1 MSSPKGSGQLP
12 KSSSSWKI
20 LDLLKIQSSPK
31 PSRTPSST
39 NIKEIAEIPKNACKC
54 CCCGTSLV
62 FGEESSQFHCS
73 RCGTTNY
80 LLEFDSHNPPKVH
93 PIYLDY
99 VKEQIDNCLSG
110 PPAESGHELHKKFKP
125 LLDYLLEA
133 FGSMG
138 CLNHSFKIKK
148 QSKRAHYSTCN
159 IDLNEVR
166 RTFELLARL
175 PSKRPLYCALTGACN
190 CLKRLPMN
198 IVNNPRNLY
207 WIMILLEIPFLRRA
221 LTNSDKR
228 LNQQPLHM
236 AEIPEIQALCYEILK
251 RVLGILS
258 QAETTVSGNYFASW
272 FLKLSHDDFVAKVDL
287 VNLYIT
293 FHLKRYFYFANNP
306 ELARRG
312 SLGSVENKDRQKMHR
327 SGSIV
332 TEDEFYQCSYLKD
345 EVEELNV
352 IIAPWLNSQIA
363 GNPNRKSSKKKSDAK
378 VRVHQY
384 SGNYHIRTATGAL
397 GIFVKANYIRHGE
410 EKLPMHLFYNSLVD
424 YVNIKLDFDS
434 WLSKKKLNTP
444 TNGSE
449 PGIQTILDYIHGGGV
464 LMGFDDTQSSLA
476 FYFCQYPFLIS
487 LGGKISILEY
497 EARRQMER
505 KAEEAFIN
513 SLDRHVALDVYF
525 KVRVRR
531 DYIVQD
537 SLRCIQLNPTNLKK
551 SLKVQFINE
560 PGVDAGGLK
569 KEWFL
574 LLTKALFSPKT
585 GMLYNVEDS
594 NLLWFNIVAIDNF
607 EMYYLFGAVLGLAI
621 YNSTILELK
630 FPVALYKV
638 LLGLPVGLADYQEI
652 FPEAAGNLFKL
663 RDYSS
668 AELEA
673 IELNFEVS
681 FSDAFGKVHQR
692 ELIPNGSNTVVT
704 VDNREI
710 YIDKYARFF
719 LTDGMFRQ
727 LHAFKNGFSSVVDGN
742 AFSLFLP
749 EEIQLLL
756 CGSEE
761 TKFDMDVL
769 QSVTSYGGWRSKEE
783 AISSPTVK
791 WFWEYIS
798 GLTFKQQKKLLVF
811 ITGSDRV
818 PATGIQ
824 NLSLKISKLNNGED
838 SDRLPVAHTCFN
850 ELSLYEYNS
859 REKLV
864 DKLTKAV
871 NMLAGFG
878 IK

>member
-1 MSSPKGSGQLP
+1 MSSPKGTSPLP
-12 KSSSSWKI
+12 KSTSSWKI
-20 LDLLKIQSSPK
+20 LDLLKIQLSPK
-31 PSRTPSST
+31 PSRSPSSS
-39 NIKEIAEIPKNACKC
+39 NIKELSEAPKNACKC
-54 CCCGTSLV
+54 CCCGTFLAYA
-62 FGEESSQFHCS
+62 EDATKYHCP
-73 RCGTTNY
+73 RCGTTNI
-80 LLEFDSHNPPKVH
+80 LMEFDALKPPKVH
-93 PIYLDY
+93 PIDLKY
-99 VKEQIDNCLSG
+99 VKHQIDQCMAG
-110 PPAESGHELHKKFKP
+110 PPAGSGHELHEKLKP

-133 FGSMG
+133 FGSMS

-148 QSKRAHYSTCN
+148 QSKRAHYSTSN
-159 IDLNEVR
+159 LNLADVR
-166 RTFELLARL
+166 ETFERLARL

-198 IVNNPRNLY
+198 IVDNPRNLY
-207 WIMILLEIPFLRRA
+207 WVMVLLEIPFLRRA
-221 LTNSDKR
+221 LTNSDKK
-228 LNQQPLHM
+228 LNQQPMSM
-236 AEIPEIQALCYEILK
+236 AEVPEVQALCYEILK

-258 QAETTVSGNYFASW
+258 QAETTTSGNYFASW
-272 FLKLSHDDFVAKVDL
+272 FLKLPLKEYVAKVDL
-287 VNLYIT
+287 INLYIT

-312 SLGSVENKDRQKMHR
+312 SSGAVDNKRQLKLHR

-332 TEDEFYQCSYLKD
+332 TEDEFFQCSYLKD
-345 EVEELNV
+345 EIEELN
-352 IIAPWLNSQIA
+352 ISSAPWSNSPISSSLA
-363 GNPNRKSSKKKSDAK
+363 RRESKKKSDAK

-384 SGNYHIRTATGAL
+384 SGNYHIRTAAGAL

-410 EKLPMHLFYNSLVD
+410 EKLPMHAFYNSLVD

-434 WLSKKKLNTP
+434 WLSKKKLSTTLNT
-444 TNGSE
+444 SE
-449 PGIQTILDYIHGGGV
+449 PALQTVLDYIHGGGV
-464 LMGFDDTQSSLA
+464 LMRFDDTQSSLA
-476 FYFCQYPFLIS
+476 FYFCQYPFLVS
-487 LGGKISILEY
+487 LGGKISVLEY

-513 SLDRHVALDVYF
+513 SLDRRIALDVYF
-525 KVRVRR
+525 KVKVRR
-531 DYIVQD
+531 EYIVQD

-551 SLKVQFINE
+551 SLKVQFVNE

-574 LLTKALFSPKT
+574 LLTKALFSPRA
-585 GMLYNVEDS
+585 GMLYNVDDS
-594 NLLWFNIVAIDNF
+594 NLLWFNIMPIENF

-630 FPVALYKV
+630 FPLAMYKV

-652 FPEAAGNLFKL
+652 FPEAAENLFKL
-663 RDYSS
+663 RDYTD
-668 AELEA
+668 EEIEA
-673 IELNFEVS
+673 IGLTFEVS
-681 FSDAFGKVHQR
+681 FPDVFGNVHQR
-692 ELIPNGSNTVVT
+692 ELVPNGSNITVT
-704 VDNREI
+704 GENREM

-719 LTDGMFRQ
+719 LTDGMFKQ

-742 AFSLFLP
+742 SFSLFLP

-761 TKFDMDVL
+761 SKFDVEVL
-769 QSVTSYGGWRSKEE
+769 KSVTNYSGWSSKEE
-783 AISSPTVK
+783 AVNSPLVQ
-791 WFWEYIS
+791 WFWEWVS
-798 GLTFKQQKKLLVF
+798 TLTFKQQKKVLVF

-824 NLSLKISKLNNGED
+824 NLSLKISRLNNGKD

-850 ELSLYEYNS
+850 ELSIHEYSS